1 MRAFALTVLA
11 LALPALANG
20 EEARSVDGLDG
31 LYGCTSIAA
40 EAERLA
46 CLDAAVSAL
55 RQAQERG
62 EIAIITKQEV
72 EADAEEKF
80 GLRGVP
86 SVVEEKEQA
95 LKAADTPASV
105 ATTDLLEAEAPS
117 ERIFAVASFDETLRG
132 KLRVRLEN
140 GAVWEQTDSRKLRL
154 SKRSPPETVE
164 IREASLGSFMMVIGN
179 YPAIRVKRVE

>member
-1 MRAFALTVLA
+1 MRALALAVFA
-11 LALPALANG
+11 LALPSLASG
-20 EEARSVDGLDG
+20 QEARQVDGLDG
-31 LYGCTSIAA
+31 LFNCTSIAA
-40 EAERLA
+40 ETDRLA
-46 CLDAAVSAL
+46 CLDAAVNEL
-55 RQAQERG
+55 RLAQERG

-95 LKAADTPASV
+95 LKAPDPVSAEA
-105 ATTDLLEAEAPS
+105 ATDLIEAEAPS
-117 ERIFAVASFDETLRG
+117 ERVFAVASIDETLRG

-154 SKRSPPETVE
+154 SKRNPPETVE
-164 IREASLGSFMMVIGN
+164 IKEASLGSFMMVIGN